1 MEDKSF
7 LGRGWSFPP
16 DFQNDKRTTR
26 MSEYEEDIRQSLII
40 LFSTRVGERFTEIMD
55 VTWQILFL
63 NRLQVRL

>member
-40 LFSTRVGERFTEIMD
+40 LFSTRVGERFNRNYGCNLAD
-55 VTWQILFL
+55 L